1 MSDPKTDKY
10 ADIGKLNLEIEENK
24 YIVRLFG
31 NAERKCDANTI
42 ISNLIQSQIKKI

>member
-1 MSDPKTDKY
+1 MTDPKTDKY

-24 YIVRLFG
+24 YLVNLFG
-31 NAERKCDANTI
+31 NTERKCDVNTI

>member
-1 MSDPKTDKY
+1 MSDPKTDNY

-31 NAERKCDANTI
+31 NAERKSDVNTI
-42 ISNLIQSQIKKI
+42 ISNLIQSQIKKS